1 MIKNN
6 YPKIGLI
13 SSRGGHLFQVNQL
26 KSWWQQY
33 PRFWVTSS
41 GGDTDYFLKNETVY
55 YGHFPEQ
62 KNILNAIKNTFLAI
76 KIISQEKPK
85 ILFSDGAGIAP
96 PFFIIGKLFGCKLI
110 YIEPYDFIKFPT
122 LTGKILYHFVDL
134 FLIQNPRQKK
144 FFKKAKFW
152 GSTL

>member
-1 MIKNN
+1 MKNN
-6 YPKIGLI
+6 LPKIGI
-13 SSRGGHLFQVNQL
+13 ITSRGGHLFQVNQL

-33 PRFWVTSS
+33 PRFWVTAP
-41 GGDTDYFLKNETVY
+41 GGDTDYFLKGEKIY

-76 KIISQEKPK
+76 KIISQEKPD
-85 ILFSDGAGIAP
+85 IIFSDGAGIAP
-96 PFFIIGKLFGCKLI
+96 PFFFIGKLFGCKLI
-110 YIEPYDFIKFPT
+110 YMEPYDFIKFPT
-122 LTGKILYHFVDL
+122 LTGKILQHFVDL
-134 FLIQNPRQKK
+134 FLVQHPSQKK

>member
-1 MIKNN
+1 MIKNK
-6 YPKIGLI
+6 YPKIGII

-26 KSWWQQY
+26 RSWWQQY
-33 PRFWVTSS
+33 PRFWVTAP
-41 GGDTDYFLKNETVY
+41 GGDTDYFLKNEKIY
-55 YGHFPEQ
+55 YGNFPEQ

-76 KIISQEKPK
+76 KIISQEKPN

-110 YIEPYDFIKFPT
+110 YMEPYDFIKFPT
-122 LTGKILYHFVDL
+122 LTGKILQYFVDL
-134 FLIQNPRQKK
+134 FLVQHSSQKK